1 MTSGGGVGKGTCQW
15 QPVVLI
21 SYLESRKIVVAAMDV
36 PVFINFNAIDCR
48 GARRR

>member
-1 MTSGGGVGKGTCQW
+1 VTSGGGVDRGTW
-15 QPVVLI
+15 QPAVLI
-21 SYLESRKIVVAAMDV
+21 SFFESHKIVVAAKDV